1 MRQGGRAG
9 RTRRPSSWFRIHGE
23 NDPIDHKRRAN
34 ETATWGYHDNP
45 SDRNLSSDLN
55 NAISWQVVEISDVRG
70 VAFHESK

>member
-23 NDPIDHKRRAN
+23 NDPIDHK
-34 ETATWGYHDNP
+34 ETAIWGYQDSR